1 MKLLEV
7 SALAI
12 RFIGIFLFIFSV
24 QHFMAWLLSSKG
36 FDEGADVA
44 IAIFFMYGFPLI
56 LSLAFILFPVS
67 IAKVITPKSSVAE
80 TENTEGTIRF
90 LYALTI
96 VLGLYL
102 IASALPDIVYTGLTI
117 ISIYK
122 FDAINAST
130 STTSNTISLIS
141 HFTELAI
148 GLLLTLKTKAVISI
162 ISKAKNSR
170 D

>member
-12 RFIGIFLFIFSV
+12 RFIGIFLFIFSL

-36 FDEGADVA
+36 FDEGAAVA
-44 IAIFFMYGFPLI
+44 IAIFFIYGFPLI
-56 LSLAFILFPVS
+56 LSLAFILLPVS
-67 IAKVITPKSSVAE
+67 IAKVITPKSSVVE

-90 LYALTI
+90 LYASTI

-102 IASALPDIVYTGLTI
+102 IASALPDISYISLTL

-122 FDAINAST
+122 FDVINAST
-130 STTSNTISLIS
+130 STTDNTIQLIASLI
-141 HFTELAI
+141 ELAI
-148 GLLLTLKTKAVISI
+148 GLLLTLKTQAVIAVISKVKKQI
-162 ISKAKNSR
+162 
-170 D
+170 